1 MLRSALTA
9 IASRS
14 SCLVSAAARRD
25 SSKLLSTTFARGMAV
40 VRKDGQFKT
49 WKPITPGLRHRRMV
63 VRDHLHKGKP
73 IRALTVAKRR
83 TGGRCRNTGRIT
95 CRHRGGGF
103 KRRIRLVDFNRFKAG
118 ASQVVRLEYDPGRTA
133 HIALLKHL
141 TTNELSYIVAP
152 EGLQQGMIVRSY
164 RFLQYQPEKI
174 AKEDQALKQ
183 EVESNMSYLNEQRR
197 RYLAK
202 IISGGEAVQAG
213 SSSSSSASE
222 STAAAATGSSTDSNI
237 TRQLDLSIGTCMPLK
252 YIPMGTVIHCISLSH
267 DGKAA
272 LCRAAGT
279 SARLLATGQTGH
291 ALLKLQSGEIRKI
304 PVEACATIGSVCNA
318 NHKHEQYGTAGAR
331 RRRGWRPRVRGV
343 AQNVCDHPLGGGRG
357 KSKSNRIPVSPWGKP
372 SKGGRTRTHIN
383 PLVVKR
389 YPTKTRR

>member
-1 MLRSALTA
+1 
-9 IASRS
+9 
-14 SCLVSAAARRD
+14 
-25 SSKLLSTTFARGMAV
+25 MAV

-164 RFLQYQPEKI
+164 RFLH
-174 AKEDQALKQ
+174 
-183 EVESNMSYLNEQRR
+183 
-197 RYLAK
+197 
-202 IISGGEAVQAG
+202 
-213 SSSSSSASE
+213 
-222 STAAAATGSSTDSNI
+222 NI